1 MNQQLFQHSQIGQVA
16 AGDIIN
22 HAQPLPSKTEA
33 DLQREFKEKTGIDN
47 CPKAARLFLND
58 LLENHNFTI
67 RQLRWAWLCKSIE
80 FDNKTNKVKSNWTVA
95 NAVWKWFLLSFVMIA
110 MISVMLPLPVE
121 KQPIEVFLYVVD
133 KTWLPL
139 LGFAGMSIFWHWP
152 MITAYRVRKVIEGI

>member
-16 AGDIIN
+16 QQIIN
-22 HAQPLPSKTEA
+22 HAPQPTVEKKSEH
-33 DLQREFKEKTGIDN
+33 DLQREFKEKTGID
-47 CPKAARLFLND
+47 CPKEARNFLND

-133 KTWLPL
+133 KTWLPF